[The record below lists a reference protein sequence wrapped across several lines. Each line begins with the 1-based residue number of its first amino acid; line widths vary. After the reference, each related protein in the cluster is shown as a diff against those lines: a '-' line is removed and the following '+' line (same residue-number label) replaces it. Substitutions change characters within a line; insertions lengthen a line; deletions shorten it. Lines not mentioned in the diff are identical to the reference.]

1 MKNSIIKPEN
11 KEIMTLESL
20 QSDSY
25 GYNKFTR
32 DKIVNSLEYVST
44 FDYLKNK
51 KTFNLDTKEGM
62 DLHIYRNKNMY
73 KKAPKDLKT
82 MEEFVKAGYF
92 LFEGF
97 NPCHNLYKEINTEKY
112 RKQTLSQTIYL
123 ISHKALYKPNTFSH
137 CKNVS
142 FRGTPKTSFEGCQFI
157 YNIDTGKL
165 VTDNINRGT
174 WDYGRY
180 ATSMHFV
187 LDVFPWLSFG
197 NGENLET
204 PNMFIMSPAEEKLF
218 LSPDAVAKL
227 RDNEEVKKAL
237 TAKEK
242 IMETEFKKFLIWTKE
257 ISNNIIEK
265 GIDFKNKAE
274 KIIKQSKEDFID
286 QYYEENSKPI
296 GDTGLSNINMAYKDA
311 WFNYI
316 SFLSCIEN
324 REIIEGLQDKINFI
338 STTPDNLKDIA
349 TNENEKKKYEEFM
362 FKSVFDCM
370 SDKERKETDMIQVKL
385 PISLTIHLSPEVI
398 DNIRSVKEKLGE
410 TEARNQYHFF
420 VDYFVKKFNEK
431 VQKYGFEFRLI
442 DELINFDTDIEVAK
456 LMIIQIRSVNEVERT
471 LFNNKVIS
479 LKKEKYIE
487 NNPELKDILV
497 KSDEGLVIPCAP
509 EYSTEAI
516 CGSTFLLISSVLIT
530 LIVGSVALITS
541 KIDKKKQEPIIKKLA
556 NKLEKMLSDHYDRLK
571 KFDNDIKNKFI
582 NSNIVDS
589 YVEYDHYGEY
599 TVYESKDFPNK
610 IDYMREK
617 AIELLEI
624 IKRSRN
630 YNHFMELV
638 DIEIRS
644 DVKLMDGYI
653 CKEIFSDP
661 SLLDELV
668 KFEFGE
674 DNDDHNSKVAY
685 LKTTIQ
691 HMIDKI
697 DQSVKDIIP
706 ETEDFKIYFESF
718 ENEINTDR
726 IGKYPIEN
734 QLRFN
739 LGYRKKL
746 DIDFEEIRNEITLLL
761 TTNDE

>member
-1 MKNSIIKPEN
+1 
-11 KEIMTLESL
+11 MTLESL

-82 MEEFVKAGYF
+82 MEEFVKVGYF

-97 NPCHNLYKEINTEKY
+97 NPCHNLYKEIDTEKY
-112 RKQTLSQTIYL
+112 RKQTLSQMVYL
-123 ISHKALYKPNTFSH
+123 ISHKALYKPNTFSY
-137 CKNVS
+137 CKNIS

-157 YNIDTGKL
+157 YNVDTGKI

-187 LDVFPWLSFG
+187 LDIYPWLKFG

-237 TAKEK
+237 TFKEK
-242 IMETEFKKFLIWTKE
+242 NMEAEFKKFLIWTKE
-257 ISNNIIEK
+257 ISDDIIEK
-265 GIDFKNKAE
+265 GIDFKTKAE
-274 KIIKQSKEDFID
+274 KIVKQSKEDFID

-362 FKSVFDCM
+362 FRSVFDCM

-385 PISLTIHLSPEVI
+385 PISLTVHLAPEVI

-442 DELINFDTDIEVAK
+442 DELINFDTDIETAK
-456 LMIIQIRSVNEVERT
+456 LMVIQIRSVNEVERT

-479 LKKEKYIE
+479 IKKEKYID
-487 NNPELKDILV
+487 NNPELRDILV

-516 CGSTFLLISSVLIT
+516 CESTFFLISS
-530 LIVGSVALITS
+530 ALITMIVGGTALV
-541 KIDKKKQEPIIKKLA
+541 IDAVNKKKREPIIKKLA
-556 NKLEKMLSDHYDRLK
+556 NKLEKILSDHYDKLK
-571 KFDNDIKNKFI
+571 NFDKNIRNKFI
-582 NSNIVDS
+582 NGGIA
-589 YVEYDHYGEY
+589 YTYAEYDHYGEY
-599 TVYESKDFPNK
+599 NIYEFKDFPK
-610 IDYMREK
+610 KADYLREK
-617 AIELLEI
+617 SIELLEI

-638 DIEIRS
+638 DAEIRS
-644 DVKLMDGYI
+644 DIKLMDGYI

-668 KFEFGE
+668 KFDFGE

-685 LKTTIQ
+685 LKSTVQ
-691 HMIDKI
+691 FMIDRI
-697 DQSVKDIIP
+697 DQSIKNLAP
-706 ETEDFKIYFESF
+706 ETEDFKFYFESF
-718 ENEINTDR
+718 ENEINIER

-739 LGYRKKL
+739 LGYRKKI
-746 DIDFEEIRNEITLLL
+746 DIDLNFEEIRNEIALLIVL
-761 TTNDE
+761 NDE

>member
-97 NPCHNLYKEINTEKY
+97 SPCHNLYKEINTEKY
-112 RKQTLSQTIYL
+112 RKQTLSQTVYL
-123 ISHKALYKPNTFSH
+123 ISHKALYKPNTFSY
-137 CKNVS
+137 CKNIS

-218 LSPDAVAKL
+218 LSPDTVAKL

-237 TAKEK
+237 MTKEK
-242 IMETEFKKFLIWTKE
+242 IMEAEFKKFLIWTKE
-257 ISNNIIEK
+257 ISIDAIEK

-274 KIIKQSKEDFID
+274 KIIKQSKEDFVD

-296 GDTGLSNINMAYKDA
+296 GNTDLSNIDMAYKDA
-311 WFNYI
+311 WFNYT

-324 REIIEGLQDKINFI
+324 REIIEGLQDKINYI
-338 STTPDNLKDIA
+338 STIPNNLKDIA

-370 SDKERKETDMIQVKL
+370 SDKERKETDMVQVKL
-385 PISLTIHLSPEVI
+385 PISLTIHLAPEVI
-398 DNIRSVKEKLGE
+398 DDIRSVKEKLGE

-420 VDYFVKKFNEK
+420 VDYFVEKFNKK
-431 VQKYGFEFRLI
+431 VQKYGFEFRVI
-442 DELINFDTDIEVAK
+442 DELINFDTDVETAK
-456 LMIIQIRSVNEVERT
+456 LMVIQIRSVNEVERT

-479 LKKEKYIE
+479 LKKEKYID
-487 NNPELKDILV
+487 NNPELRDVLV
-497 KSDEGLVIPCAP
+497 KSDEGLVIPCIP

-530 LIVGSVALITS
+530 LIIGSVALITG

-571 KFDNDIKNKFI
+571 KFDSEIKHKFI

-589 YVEYDHYGEY
+589 YAEYDQYGEY
-599 TVYESKDFPNK
+599 NVYESKDFPNK
-610 IDYMREK
+610 IDYIREK
-617 AIELLEI
+617 AIELLEV
-624 IKRSRN
+624 IKRSKT
-630 YNHFMELV
+630 YSQFIELV
-638 DIEIRS
+638 NIEIHS
-644 DVKLMDGYI
+644 EIKLMDGYI
-653 CKEIFSDP
+653 CKDIFNDI
-661 SLLDELV
+661 SLLDELT

-685 LKTTIQ
+685 LKSTIQ

-706 ETEDFKIYFESF
+706 ETEDFKICLKTYEK
-718 ENEINTDR
+718 EINTDR

-734 QLRFN
+734 QLRFDLVYN
-739 LGYRKKL
+739 KKL
-746 DIDFEEIRNEITLLL
+746 DIDFEEIRNDIMLFLETVK
-761 TTNDE
+761 E